1 MSLSETDT
9 MSSRRTAKLIFYR
22 DLSKVFICQVHKII
36 IIYDFDLAELQVQ
49 TNLERGTPTSLVK
62 FVSTK
67 RMTINGKIK
76 VIDKDISDFS
86 VDRTK
91 KRLERLKLIGL

>member
-22 DLSKVFICQVHKII
+22 DLLKSLFAKYTKI
-36 IIYDFDLAELQVQ
+36 IIYDFDLAELGA
-49 TNLERGTPTSLVK
+49 NKLRGNKFFVK

-67 RMTINGKIK
+67 
-76 VIDKDISDFS
+76 
-86 VDRTK
+86 
-91 KRLERLKLIGL
+91 E

>member
-9 MSSRRTAKLIFYR
+9 MSSRAQRNLYFTETFLKSLFAKYT
-22 DLSKVFICQVHKII
+22 KII

-49 TNLERGTPTSLVK
+49 TNLESTPTSFW

-67 RMTINGKIK
+67 
-76 VIDKDISDFS
+76 
-86 VDRTK
+86 
-91 KRLERLKLIGL
+91 E

>member
-22 DLSKVFICQVHKII
+22 DLLKSLFAKYTKII

-49 TNLERGTPTSLVK
+49 TNLERGTDKFLLSLSQPK
-62 FVSTK
+62 
-67 RMTINGKIK
+67 
-76 VIDKDISDFS
+76 
-86 VDRTK
+86 
-91 KRLERLKLIGL
+91 E

>member
-22 DLSKVFICQVHKII
+22 DLSKVFKYTKII

-49 TNLERGTPTSLVK
+49 TNLERGTPTS
-62 FVSTK
+62 F
-67 RMTINGKIK
+67 G
-76 VIDKDISDFS
+76 
-86 VDRTK
+86 
-91 KRLERLKLIGL
+91 